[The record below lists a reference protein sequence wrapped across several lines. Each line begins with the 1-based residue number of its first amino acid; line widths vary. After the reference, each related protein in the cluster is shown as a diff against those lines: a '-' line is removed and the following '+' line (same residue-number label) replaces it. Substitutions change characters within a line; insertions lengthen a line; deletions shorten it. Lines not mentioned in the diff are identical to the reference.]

1 MKTFSTPL
9 FPYLEKHSESYKKK
23 LDTHVA
29 EEVSTESY
37 SEITQ
42 LIKEDTLL
50 TPSKTSINI
59 IMDYARQKL
68 D

>member
-29 EEVSTESY
+29 EEV
-37 SEITQ
+37 
-42 LIKEDTLL
+42 
-50 TPSKTSINI
+50 
-59 IMDYARQKL
+59 
-68 D
+68 